1 MSVDGTII
9 EVMTDDEKY
18 KAIINM
24 ESIDPNTAGRYP
36 TKAQFLEDL
45 AKSQVAG
52 DYANRVVIVSTDP
65 QQQYRF
71 TRQK

>member
-1 MSVDGTII
+1 MSLDRTTT
-9 EVMTDDEKY
+9 EVMTDEEKY

-24 ESIDPNTAGRYP
+24 ESIDSKTAGRYP
-36 TKAQFLEDL
+36 TRVQFVEDL

-52 DYANRVVIVSTDP
+52 DYVNRVVIVSTNP

-71 TRQK
+71 TRNT